1 METSLQ
7 ISNRLF
13 LRTTQGIKLGLDRMQ
28 AAAAKI
34 GNPQNSYKSFHV
46 AGTNGK
52 GSVCAYLESCLR
64 GMGFS
69 TGLFTS
75 PHIIDFEER
84 FIIGGRPVLS
94 GAWVD
99 VYRDLETVIEEFE
112 LTFFEA
118 STLICFE
125 LFKREKVEWAVFETG
140 MGGRLDATNVLM
152 PQVSVIAKI
161 AMDHM
166 SFLGNN
172 LESIAREKLGIAK
185 PQTPLIMIEPD
196 EPAIRKLAFDWCLQN
211 KIFCSFVSQVSAK
224 RIELVQ
230 GRFRFEYRNQAFS
243 LPLAGRHQVLN
254 ALAAI
259 SALAAAGLSTM
270 DAIAAGIRSAVLPGR
285 FQIVE
290 IKGKTFVFDVG
301 HNPDAAESFVKTLSA
316 TYPAMSV
323 GIVAGIMKDKDIAG
337 ILKCYCSVAS
347 RLLLAS
353 PQVERSATTAE
364 LRVNVPHE
372 FTGVVLETK
381 SVAAAADAALASPE
395 DVVCIVGS
403 FYTVAEGMIALGQ
416 RPYAI

>member
-64 GMGFS
+64 GVGFS

-84 FIIGGRPVLS
+84 FIIGGRPVS
-94 GAWVD
+94 SSAWVA
-99 VYRDLETVIEEFE
+99 VYQDLERVIEEFE

-152 PQVSVIAKI
+152 PRVSVIAKI

-166 SFLGNN
+166 SFLGND

-185 PQTPLIMIEPD
+185 PQTPLVMIAPD
-196 EPAIRKLAFDWCLQN
+196 EPAIRKLALQWCYQN
-211 KIFCSFVSQVSAK
+211 KISCELIALDSAK
-224 RIELVQ
+224 RLELVQ
-230 GRFRFEYRNQAFS
+230 GRFRFEYRNQAFC
-243 LPLAGRHQVLN
+243 LPFAGRHQVLN

-259 SALAAAGLSTM
+259 SALTAAGLNNM
-270 DAIAAGIRSAVLPGR
+270 EAIAAGIGSTNLPGR
-285 FQIVE
+285 FQE
-290 IKGKTFVFDVG
+290 FRAQGKTVVFDVG
-301 HNPDAAESFVKTLSA
+301 HNPDAAASFVKTLLA
-316 TYPAMSV
+316 TYPDSSV
-323 GIVAGIMKDKDIAG
+323 SIVTGIMKDKDIAG
-337 ILKCYCSVAS
+337 ILKWYCSVAS

-353 PQVERSATTAE
+353 PRVERSADTTE
-364 LRVNVPHE
+364 LRACVPHE
-372 FTGVVLETK
+372 FAGVILESK
-381 SVAAAADAALASPE
+381 SVAAAADSALASPE
-395 DVVCIVGS
+395 EIVCIVGS

-416 RPYAI
+416 RPYSN